1 MKTMT
6 LLFGLLAVAPSV
18 RAQDRSPDYDSR
30 NAPWYDR
37 RSPDV
42 RFSCGSC
49 SRGRCSESE
58 WRDIR
63 RCEDRG
69 RDIEKKEAEWR
80 ADARKRRIDFES
92 DMAKREREFRK
103 REQERW
109 EKHQREIARWWGDAR
124 W

>member
-18 RAQDRSPDYDSR
+18 RAQDRSPDSDYR
-30 NAPWYDR
+30 NAPRYDR
-37 RSPDV
+37 RAPDV
-42 RFSCGSC
+42 RSSCGSC

-58 WRDIR
+58 WREIR

-69 RDIEKKEAEWR
+69 RDIDKKEAEWR

-109 EKHQREIARWWGDAR
+109 EKHQREIARWWGDTR
-124 W
+124 R